1 MAQIDAY
8 ALQQIAAVE
17 EAIQDGLNS
26 GHGFSPRSVA
36 NLEQAKRH
44 IGN

>member
-8 ALQQIAAVE
+8 ALQQIAKVE
-17 EAIQDGLNS
+17 EAIQEGLNLVMDS
-26 GHGFSPRSVA
+26 LRETST